1 MSKVIKYCKERGT
14 LLLEGSTL
22 PANKGMQ
29 GLAAKLGFTNVFN
42 AEDEVVE
49 MRMMLNE
56 PTEEWQITRLHQ

>member
-1 MSKVIKYCKERGT
+1 M
-14 LLLEGSTL
+14 LEGSTL